1 MHREEGFSILSHLKS
16 HIQTD
21 MCTDI
26 HRTYCNTNSSMAW
39 RGGQPKGKT
48 FELKK
53 RELRKEGN

>member
-16 HIQTD
+16 HIHTD

-39 RGGQPKGKT
+39 RGGQPKGKI
-48 FELKK
+48 FEVKK
-53 RELRKEGN
+53 ES